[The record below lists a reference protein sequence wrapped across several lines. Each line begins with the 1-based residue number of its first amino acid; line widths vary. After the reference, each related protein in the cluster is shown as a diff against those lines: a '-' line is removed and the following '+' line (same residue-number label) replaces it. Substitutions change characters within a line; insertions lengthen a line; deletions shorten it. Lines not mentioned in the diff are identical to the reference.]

1 MIGDRQRSIACP
13 LNRGSIL
20 IMSLWSAS
28 ILSILLASL
37 AFQAGIQKQLITAE
51 MNQFEGHWTLVSG
64 FNLASR
70 AIAEDSEPYRDSPLD
85 SWYGNLVLDSPWKG
99 KVAIHIEDEESKLNL
114 NLANEKLLKEFF
126 ERLKREEGVRF
137 EKDAKEMVKG
147 IMAWRNEKKNRK
159 FDFLEELLLIDEIAE
174 KDFEAF
180 RPYVTVESDVNTFPS
195 VNVNTVSSVVLE
207 AIIHS
212 LAGDEFAKR
221 DLAGKILEYRDAE
234 RGKKESSYFMREELE
249 PRIFMEKLKLTPSL
263 QIVSIVN
270 QLMPYL
276 TTDSNT
282 FHALI
287 EAPEQGKRAGVI
299 FRYGEAQVQPE
310 ILEWRED

>member
-1 MIGDRQRSIACP
+1 MILSGRD
-13 LNRGSIL
+13 RGSIL

-28 ILSILLASL
+28 ILSILLTSL
-37 AFQAGIQKQLITAE
+37 AFQAGIQKQLTKAE
-51 MNQFEGHWTLVSG
+51 MNQFEGHWALISG
-64 FNLASR
+64 FNLATK
-70 AIAEDSEPYRDSPLD
+70 AIAEDAEPYKDSPLD
-85 SWYGNLVLDSPWKG
+85 AWYGDLVLDTPWKG
-99 KVAIHIEDEESKLNL
+99 KVVVHVEDEESKLNL
-114 NLANEKLLKEFF
+114 NFANEKLLREFF
-126 ERLKREEGVRF
+126 ERLKREEGSDF
-137 EKDAKEMVKG
+137 EKDAKEIVKG
-147 IMAWRNEKKNRK
+147 IMTWRNQKKHRK

-180 RPYVTVESDVNTFPS
+180 RPYVTVESDANVFPS

-207 AIIHS
+207 ALIHS

-221 DLAGKILEYRDAE
+221 ELAGKILESRHAE
-234 RGKKESSYFMREELE
+234 RGLKEFSYYVREELE

-263 QIVSIVN
+263 QIVSLVN

-276 TTDSNT
+276 TTDSST
-282 FHALI
+282 FQALI
-287 EAPEQGKRAGVI
+287 EAPDQGKRAGVI